1 MSAREHSA
9 SVPCELALEHEDS
22 SLQGYALRE
31 RGFQSSGQVRNRCGE
46 TDNKRDLH
54 VTLLESPVGTTA
66 ASPLIGAKRRRCS
79 SRT

>member
-22 SLQGYALRE
+22 SLQGYVLRE
-31 RGFQSSGQVRNRCGE
+31 RGFQSSGKVRNRCGE
-46 TDNKRDLH
+46 TDNERDLH
-54 VTLLESPVGTTA
+54 VPLLESTVGTTA
-66 ASPLIGAKRRRCS
+66 APSLIGAKRRRCS